1 MLMLIDGNNQMF
13 SLNNSKQSVIT
24 NGSITVFFFES
35 KLGFKGAMLRIHVYA
50 VEPESP
56 PQIAQNSS
64 HIGWDGIQQVSIDG
78 YKCLAKY
85 GFSFYIGRIYRS
97 IGIPDIHG
105 IQNIK
110 NARAAG
116 WTKVS
121 GYIFPCLRNG
131 CPRPR
136 DQIDAAIKRVQ
147 FEGAQIDMLWIS
159 VRQNEWPADIA
170 YNRLFIHELIKH
182 AETMGVK
189 VGIYTS
195 RDNWDLIVGLEWNGA
210 ADKPLWYALF
220 NGEPNF
226 ESFTPFGGWKK
237 PSIHHFKVTAP
248 GPCDVEMNYS
258 WYP

>member
-1 MLMLIDGNNQMF
+1 MLQIQVD
-13 SLNNSKQSVIT
+13 STK
-24 NGSITVFFFES
+24 
-35 KLGFKGAMLRIHVYA
+35 
-50 VEPESP
+50 PEL
-56 PQIAQNSS
+56 PQILQNSS
-64 HIGWDGIQQVSIDG
+64 TLGWDGIQQVSIDG
-78 YKCLAKY
+78 YKCLAKN

-116 WTKVS
+116 WKKVS
-121 GYIFPCLRNG
+121 GYIFPCLRVG
-131 CPRPR
+131 CPRPK
-136 DQIDAAIKRVQ
+136 DQIEAAIQRVK

-170 YNRLFIHELIKH
+170 YNRLFILELIKH
-182 AETMGVK
+182 AETLGIK

-220 NGEPNF
+220 NG
-226 ESFTPFGGWKK
+226 K
-237 PSIHHFKVTAP
+237 PVRFL
-248 GPCDVEMNYS
+248 
-258 WYP
+258 